1 MKIERKYLLL
11 SALLF
16 LLTIV
21 TTLSGRLWSEMG
33 DSWEH
38 AASVNELSSNLSN
51 PSNPFLSIG
60 GNTTPRFT
68 LYILLLALL
77 KRISSLSVIDLME
90 LAGLCNA
97 ILLVTGIYVFIKKY
111 TKNNYQP
118 FFTLIT
124 LLIFWGRGWLY
135 SNEYSLQFLT
145 SSLFH
150 PSIFTFS
157 ISFWGWYFFIK
168 FKEEKTAIS
177 LVMTAL
183 ISMLVSS
190 THPLTASFY
199 FIVMFLINFH
209 QKREIIPGFYLI
221 GLSFLL
227 SMLLMLFWP
236 YFSIVEAF
244 KKDVLSGGWYPTGNY
259 FYSGIIPGAGMSLL
273 GIPAAAYYFFRRR
286 HLCII
291 GGLVISV
298 VIYIASYAANLPL
311 LGRYIYFSIFHL
323 QLLLSFYMAELWC
336 APSPAPGASVT
347 VRFLKGASVLILFVL
362 FLYQMRLMDL
372 RGIIGCC
379 ARGAPKFSIERWCH
393 PQEKYA
399 FMQMHLKPGDIVI
412 SDTFTSWVVPAM
424 TGAKV
429 VSHFH
434 DNPLVLD
441 NAVRMNDTRTFFS
454 PGTSQSERMAII
466 KKYGITHILI
476 HKGLENFVYAPLL
489 KEWGIFVPSFTHELI
504 ESLASLGKKVYQ
516 DNSYIL
522 IKLQL
527 SMFSLPI

>member
-1 MKIERKYLLL
+1 MKVERKYLLL
-11 SALLF
+11 STLLF
-16 LLTIV
+16 LLTVI

-38 AASVNELSSNLSN
+38 AASVNELSSNLGN
-51 PSNPFLSIG
+51 PSNPFLSTG
-60 GNTTPRFT
+60 GSTTPRYT
-68 LYILLLALL
+68 LYILLLALV
-77 KRISSLSVIDLME
+77 KRISHLSVIDLME
-90 LAGLCNA
+90 LAGLCNT
-97 ILLVTGIYVFIKKY
+97 ILLMTGIYVFIKKY
-111 TKNNYQP
+111 TKNNHPP

-135 SNEYSLQFLT
+135 SSEYSLQFLT

-150 PSIFTFS
+150 PSIFAFS

-244 KKDVLSGGWYPTGNY
+244 KKGVLSGGWYPTGNY

-273 GIPAAAYYFFRRR
+273 GIPAALYYLLRGR

-291 GGLVISV
+291 GGLLISIL
-298 VIYIASYAANLPL
+298 IYITSYVTNLPL

-323 QLLLSFYMAELWC
+323 HLLLSFYLAELWY
-336 APSPAPGASVT
+336 SVSQDTGASST
-347 VRFLKGASVLILFVL
+347 RKFLKGAGAVILIVL
-362 FLYQMRLMDL
+362 FLYQLRLMDL
-372 RGIIGCC
+372 RGIIRCC
-379 ARGAPKFSIERWCH
+379 VHFTPKFSIERCSH
-393 PQEKYA
+393 PKEKYA
-399 FMQMHLKPGDIVI
+399 FMAMHLKAGNVVL
-412 SDTFTSWVVPAM
+412 SDTFTSWVIPAM

-429 VSHFH
+429 VSLFH

-441 NAVRMNDTRTFFS
+441 NAVRMNNTRTFFS
-454 PGTSQSERMAII
+454 PGTNQSERMEIV
-466 KKYGITHILI
+466 KHYGATHILI
-476 HKGLENFVYAPLL
+476 HKGLESFEYAYLL
-489 KEWGIFVPSFTHELI
+489 KEWGIFIPLFTNELI
-504 ESLASLGKKVYQ
+504 GSLAPLGIIVYQ
-516 DNSYIL
+516 NNTYIL
-522 IKLQL
+522 IKL
-527 SMFSLPI
+527 

>member
-11 SALLF
+11 STLLF

-51 PSNPFLSIG
+51 PSNPFLATFGS
-60 GNTTPRFT
+60 NTPRFT

-77 KRISSLSVIDLME
+77 KRISNLSVIDLME

-111 TKNNYQP
+111 TKNTYQP

-157 ISFWGWYFFIK
+157 ISFWGWYFSLK
-168 FKEEKTAIS
+168 FKEEKSSTS

-183 ISMLVSS
+183 ISVFVSS

-199 FIVMFLINFH
+199 FIVIFFLNFH
-209 QKREIIPGFYLI
+209 QKKNITSGFYLI

-227 SMLLMLFWP
+227 SILLVFFWP
-236 YFSIVEAF
+236 YFSVIEAL
-244 KKDVLSGGWYPTGNY
+244 KKGALTGGWYPTGNY
-259 FYSGIIPGAGMSLL
+259 FYSHIISGAGASLL
-273 GIPAAAYYFFRRR
+273 GVPVAAYYLFYGRY
-286 HLCII
+286 LC
-291 GGLVISV
+291 VILSLLTSV
-298 VIYIASYAANLPL
+298 IIYITSYCINLPL
-311 LGRYIYFSIFHL
+311 LGRYIYFSIFPL
-323 QLLLSFYMAELWC
+323 QLLLSFFLAELWDS
-336 APSPAPGASVT
+336 SPQSMVLPFA
-347 VRFLKGASVLILFVL
+347 RKFLKGASVFIITVL
-362 FLYQMRLMDL
+362 FIYQIKLINL
-372 RGIIGCC
+372 SGIIRCGIHLT
-379 ARGAPKFSIERWCH
+379 PKLSFERCSH
-393 PQEKYA
+393 PKGKYT
-399 FMQMHLKPGDIVI
+399 FMTLYLMPSNVVL
-412 SDTFTSWVVPAM
+412 SDTFTSWVIPAM

-429 VSHFH
+429 VSLFH

-441 NAVRMNDTRTFFS
+441 NAIRMNDTKTFFS
-454 PGTSQSERMAII
+454 PTTNRSERMNIV
-466 KKYGITHILI
+466 KQYGVTHVLI
-476 HKGLENFVYAPLL
+476 NKGLESFEYAYLL
-489 KEWGIFVPSFTHELI
+489 KEWGIFIPSFSQQLI
-504 ESLASLGKKVYQ
+504 ESLSSLGKIMYQ
-516 DNSYIL
+516 DDHYIL
-522 IKLQL
+522 IKLNN
-527 SMFSLPI
+527 